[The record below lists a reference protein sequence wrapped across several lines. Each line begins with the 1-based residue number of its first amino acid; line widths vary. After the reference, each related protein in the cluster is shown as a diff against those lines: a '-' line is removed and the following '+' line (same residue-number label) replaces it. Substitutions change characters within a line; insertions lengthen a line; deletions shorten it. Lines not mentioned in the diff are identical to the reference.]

1 MDQLGQLRRILCT
14 VIGRDHY
21 HEVFRSITSMLS
33 RMVALDVCWTL
44 LNPLNVAHWH
54 GGAVEFHQVG
64 EYIEAQQSQ
73 QEIFPTIL

>member
-1 MDQLGQLRRILCT
+1 
-14 VIGRDHY
+14 
-21 HEVFRSITSMLS
+21 MLS